1 MVPTLLDVNGK
12 IIENAREVGKLKA
25 VAGKMASLTSFVVGA
40 AHIISGADV
49 AKTVGEVRKDVK
61 FLIEGR
67 RNEHMA
73 EFEAIFRTAKRGLGE
88 AVSDANL
95 AELRALM
102 HKLAILRATWR
113 RDLETKL
120 KNIKDPKQSGLI
132 KRLFSRHRTT
142 EKRLTNDL
150 LPFHEDIRLIEANL
164 VLEIGIAQMIG
175 DAETLFLHVLPDEL
189 KLMRE
194 TSILLSEK
202 TGYIT
207 LPELQAKSVSEA
219 LDRLIERTASFVP
232 GQGTTRRDSSETL
245 AA

>member
-1 MVPTLLDVNGK
+1 HLGDGMIATSNAVRFVQQTGEYVVEFSDRGKQLLQVGKATLMRSKETGRMVPTLLDVNGK

-73 EFEAIFRTAKRGLGE
+73 EFEAIFRTAKRRLGE
-88 AVSDANL
+88 AVSDANI

-120 KNIKDPKQSGLI
+120 KNIKDPKQS
-132 KRLFSRHRTT
+132 
-142 EKRLTNDL
+142 
-150 LPFHEDIRLIEANL
+150 
-164 VLEIGIAQMIG
+164 
-175 DAETLFLHVLPDEL
+175 
-189 KLMRE
+189 
-194 TSILLSEK
+194 
-202 TGYIT
+202 
-207 LPELQAKSVSEA
+207 
-219 LDRLIERTASFVP
+219 
-232 GQGTTRRDSSETL
+232 
-245 AA
+245 